1 MNRLHPDLKR
11 LMAWSSRSLPPEP
24 DEAPLGFAGRVVA
37 AWNSAHTPSLFAQ
50 LQRLAWSSAWASAP
64 VILCGAVFL
73 VSQAQ
78 VPEPVAGLAS
88 ALRFLVSNF
97 TQ

>member
-24 DEAPLGFAGRVVA
+24 DGAPFGFAGRVVA
-37 AWNSAHTPSLFAQ
+37 AWNPDKTPSLFTEF
-50 LQRLAWSSAWASAP
+50 QRVAWSAAWVSVP
-64 VILCGAVFL
+64 VILCGVVFL
-73 VSQAQ
+73 AGQSQ
-78 VPEPVAGLAS
+78 VPEPVAGLSS
-88 ALRFLVSNF
+88 ALRHLVSNF

>member
-11 LMAWSSRSLPPEP
+11 LMIWSSRSLPPET
-24 DEAPLGFAGRVVA
+24 DGAPFGFAARVVA
-37 AWNSAHTPSLFAQ
+37 AWNPARTPSLLAQ
-50 LQRLAWSSAWASAP
+50 LQQLAWSSAWASAP

-73 VSQAQ
+73 ASQAH
-78 VPEPVAGLAS
+78 VPEPVAGLSS

-97 TQ
+97 TR